1 MNVDLDTIEL
11 GVELVRESC
20 LLAFFE
26 SNTANEDDA
35 DNLDDNDNDDDDD
48 DDEFTFW
55 PVDVC
60 SVEVC

>member
-20 LLAFFE
+20 MLSFFE
-26 SNTANEDDA
+26 SNTAN
-35 DNLDDNDNDDDDD
+35 DD

-55 PVDVC
+55 LVDVC
-60 SVEVC
+60 SVEAC